1 MNDSYKK
8 LNVYIEARKLV
19 VDIYGVIRNFPIEER
34 YALADQMRRAVIS
47 VPSNIAEGLSR
58 TAPKEQ
64 AHFLDISYG
73 SLMELDC
80 QLDICNDLG
89 YISLDKRQSLNTLV
103 SEIARMLRSL
113 KMQRASQTIT
123 SK

>member
-80 QLDICNDLG
+80 QLDLCNDLG
-89 YISLDKRQSLNTLV
+89 YMSLDKRQSFNVLI
-103 SEIARMLRSL
+103 SEIAKMLRSL
-113 KMQRASQTIT
+113 KMQRISLT

>member
-19 VDIYGVIRNFPIEER
+19 VDIYDVINGFPIEER

-80 QLDICNDLG
+80 QLDLCNDLG
-89 YISLDKRQSLNTLV
+89 YVSLEKRQSLNVLI
-103 SEIARMLRSL
+103 SEIAKMLRSL
-113 KMQRASQTIT
+113 KMQRISLT

>member
-19 VDIYGVIRNFPIEER
+19 VNIYDLIKGFPIEER

-113 KMQRASQTIT
+113 KMQRTSQIIT

>member
-80 QLDICNDLG
+80 QLDLCNDLG
-89 YISLDKRQSLNTLV
+89 YMSLEKRQSFNVLI
-103 SEIARMLRSL
+103 SEIAKMLRSL
-113 KMQRASQTIT
+113 KMQRISLT

>member
-19 VDIYGVIRNFPIEER
+19 VDIYGVLRNFPIEER

-58 TAPKEQ
+58 TTPKEQ

-80 QLDICNDLG
+80 QLDLCNDLG
-89 YISLDKRQSLNTLV
+89 YMSLEKRQAFNVLI
-103 SEIARMLRSL
+103 SEIAKMLRSL
-113 KMQRASQTIT
+113 KIQRISLT

>member
-19 VDIYGVIRNFPIEER
+19 VDIYDVINGFPIEER

-80 QLDICNDLG
+80 QLDLCNDLG
-89 YISLDKRQSLNTLV
+89 YMSLEKRQSFNVLI
-103 SEIARMLRSL
+103 SEIAKMLRSL
-113 KMQRASQTIT
+113 KMQRISLT

>member
-19 VDIYGVIRNFPIEER
+19 VNIYEIIKTFPSDER
-34 YALADQMRRAVIS
+34 FALADQMRRAVIS

-58 TAPKEQ
+58 TSPKEQ

-73 SLMELDC
+73 SLMEIDC
-80 QLDICNDLG
+80 QLDICYDLG
-89 YISLDKRQSLNTLV
+89 YISADKKQTFNIQI

-113 KMQRASQTIT
+113 KIQRI
-123 SK
+123 